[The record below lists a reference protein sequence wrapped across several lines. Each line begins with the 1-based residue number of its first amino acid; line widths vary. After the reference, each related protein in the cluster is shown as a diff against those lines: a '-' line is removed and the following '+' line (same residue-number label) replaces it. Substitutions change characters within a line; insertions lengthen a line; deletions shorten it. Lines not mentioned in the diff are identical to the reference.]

1 MPTLSLTDYP
11 VQRYTAKP
19 TDIMWI
25 FTGAF
30 CLIDN
35 FAPTPVIVDVGFGN
49 HWYRTSEHAFAAAKA
64 ANRDQHD
71 GVRRQ
76 EDPGRAKALGRKVI
90 LRPDWEEVKFD
101 MMWTILEAKFAQN
114 ADALA
119 VLKYTEG
126 RAIYE
131 GNNWADR
138 IWGVT
143 QDGKQWVG
151 RNALG
156 IQLMNL
162 RTQYFG

>member
-1 MPTLSLTDYP
+1 MPTLTINNYP
-11 VQRYTAKP
+11 IQRHTP
-19 TDIMWI
+19 TPGDIMWI
-25 FTGAF
+25 FTGPF

-35 FAPTPVIVDVGFGN
+35 FAPTPVVVDVGFGR
-49 HWYRTSEHAFAAAKA
+49 HWYHTSEHAFAAAKA
-64 ANRDQHD
+64 NNTAQHD

-76 EDPGRAKALGRKVI
+76 VDPGRAKAMGRKVT
-90 LRPDWEEVKFD
+90 LRSDWEEVKFD
-101 MMWTILEAKFAQN
+101 VMWTILVAKFDQN
-114 ADALA
+114 PKALA
-119 VLKYTEG
+119 VLKATEG